1 MLLEMLLLQGKV
13 NVLFSVGLQSVN
25 VWPLTKLSADKS
37 TAVAA
42 RGVESILFVFRDVFQ
57 GVCLKLK
64 VLKGRSGSCKS
75 EV

>member
-1 MLLEMLLLQGKV
+1 
-13 NVLFSVGLQSVN
+13 LQSVN

-42 RGVESILFVFRDVFQ
+42 RGVESILFVCLSVSRCFQ
-57 GVCLKLK
+57 GVCLELR

-75 EV
+75 DVSINEG